1 MTINELLAAAGLNG
15 TDELPIWNG
24 ATQKVTA
31 QQLANAVKTLANLQG
46 QLTFDSA
53 PTAGSTNPVT
63 SEGINT
69 AIQQSTAFHVGDT
82 YNFASAQMPFRT
94 LADKS
99 AIYFCIHMPKA
110 IGNDV
115 TGFNVSFSGTGNTW
129 FSNGSA
135 GTIPTDA
142 TIGNKSINGS
152 SVVRFTTTTSA
163 TPLANSGFGIAELY
177 GTITFT

>member
-1 MTINELLAAAGLNG
+1 MPTPADYRLMTEATGQRIAAALEALSG
-15 TDELPIWNG
+15 TP
-24 ATQKVTA
+24 AAAAAARQ
-31 QQLANAVKTLANLQG
+31 NL
-46 QLTFDSA
+46 DVYS
-53 PTAGSTNPVT
+53 T
-63 SEGINT
+63 SET
-69 AIQQSTAFHVGDT
+69 DAAIAQSTAYHVGDT
-82 YNFASAQMPFRT
+82 YNFASAQTPFRT
-94 LADKS
+94 LADRS

-115 TGFNVSFSGTGNTW
+115 TGFNVSFSGAGNTW

-135 GTIPTDA
+135 GSIPTDA
-142 TIGNKSINGS
+142 TIGNKSISGS